1 MRGMELEGL
10 GAELGQMEVLC
21 VDFPAV
27 SMPKEGFFE
36 LLRKRQKNM
45 YISNCCGNIEGI
57 SYFYFT
63 FYWKMY
69 FFLILAFIIQF
80 FYLDNIRF

>member
-36 LLRKRQKNM
+36 LLRKKQKICI
-45 YISNCCGNIEGI
+45 YRIVVVISRVFPIFI
-57 SYFYFT
+57 SH
-63 FYWKMY
+63 
-69 FFLILAFIIQF
+69 FIGKCISF
-80 FYLDNIRF
+80 